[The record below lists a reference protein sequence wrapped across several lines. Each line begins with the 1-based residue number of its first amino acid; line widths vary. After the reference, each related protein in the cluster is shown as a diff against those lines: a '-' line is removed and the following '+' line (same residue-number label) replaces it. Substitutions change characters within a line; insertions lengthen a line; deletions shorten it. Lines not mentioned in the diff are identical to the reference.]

1 MQESAEIRRSY
12 VIKAEELAALNFL
25 PPDPPRPREVEWINR
40 GTDQKLRPSTIDMLM
55 RTLYREADTPSV
67 VKLRQSAGLRAT
79 FASITDRDRF
89 ATAFRNAMAE
99 ERENKEHLVTAVFN
113 DREGADCAVKEL
125 VEAGVPEAAIVV
137 LGRLSEFIDND
148 DAPVQG
154 ASTLSVAGAVSA
166 SGVAGALLGIAVMAI
181 PGVGPVAAAGALAA
195 SAYSSVAAVS
205 GVIGATGGAIARM
218 LSDADVD
225 DVALNY
231 REQQL
236 RRGRIFVAVDT
247 RAAEGYADTARRVMR
262 ECEGRMVAEA

>member
-1 MQESAEIRRSY
+1 MQEPAEIRRSY

-55 RTLYREADTPSV
+55 RTLHRDADTPSI

-89 ATAFRNAMAE
+89 ANAFRNAMVE

-113 DREGADCAVKEL
+113 DREGADCAVKQL
-125 VEAGVPEAAIVV
+125 VEAGVPEQSIVV
-137 LGRLSEFIDND
+137 FGKLSEFIDND
-148 DAPVQG
+148 NSPAQV
-154 ASTLSVAGAVSA
+154 ASTL
-166 SGVAGALLGIAVMAI
+166 GVADAVPTSGIAVMAI
-181 PGVGPVAAAGALAA
+181 PGVGPVAAAGAPAA
-195 SAYSSVAAVS
+195 GAYSSVAAVS

-218 LSDADVD
+218 LSDVEGN
-225 DVALNY
+225 DVALNF

-236 RRGRIFVAVDT
+236 RCGRIFVAVDT
-247 RAAEGYADTARRVMR
+247 RAAEGYADTARDIMR
-262 ECEGRMVAEA
+262 DCEGRMVAEA